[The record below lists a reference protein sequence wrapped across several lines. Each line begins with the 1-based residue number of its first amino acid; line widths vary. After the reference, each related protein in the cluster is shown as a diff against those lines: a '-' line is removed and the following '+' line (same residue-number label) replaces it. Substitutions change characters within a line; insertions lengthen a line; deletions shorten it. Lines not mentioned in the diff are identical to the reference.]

1 VRTAAHDHE
10 VVIVGGGHNG
20 LTCAAYLARAGV
32 DVCVLEARDAVGG
45 CASTVEALDGARVN
59 ICNCDHALIRAT
71 GVIEDLELDRHGL
84 AYVDLD
90 PVQLALPSRGEA
102 PWLLFTEV
110 DRTLQALAL
119 THPGQV
125 DGYRRYVD
133 ELLPA
138 ARLVMAMTN
147 GAPTPRGVATR
158 LARARGRGLAALLK
172 LSRRSAADVLRDYF
186 TSDALLGPVSTT
198 GPAVWGLPP
207 QAPGT
212 GLGALGYAL
221 RHLTQVGRPVGGSG
235 ALTDALA
242 RAVTAHGGTI
252 RTGARVAAITCGA
265 RRAEG
270 VRLDDGT
277 RVAAP
282 VVVSAS
288 DPRRTLLEL
297 LDGPPP
303 AARALLD
310 RWRARPVREGYESKV
325 DAVIG
330 ALPRPR
336 GLRAEHLAAL
346 GVGEVLNATMVVAPG
361 LDGIAAAHAT
371 ALRGGVAARP
381 LFLSNVP
388 SVVDPAVAPPDGH
401 TFSLEVL
408 FTPYRLRGGW
418 RDSPEPERWLSAF
431 ATRCEPGF
439 LDTVKRYRSVGPEDY
454 ERDFSMPAGFAPSF
468 AGGPLAALL
477 GRDRELTRYA
487 TPVPGLY
494 LTGSGT
500 FPGAGVSGAPGRN
513 AARVILSDRRRAAR
527 AGAPSPARSR
537 AAAASGPAARARDRA
552 AAPAPRHR

>member
-1 VRTAAHDHE
+1 MSRHE

-32 DVCVLEARDAVGG
+32 DVCVLEARDSVGG
-45 CASTVEALDGARVN
+45 CASTVEVLGGARVN
-59 ICNCDHALIRAT
+59 ICNCDHALIRET
-71 GVIEDLELDRHGL
+71 GVIEELGLESHGL
-84 AYVDLD
+84 RYVDLD
-90 PVQLALPSRGEA
+90 PAQLALPWGGEA
-102 PWLLFTEV
+102 PWLLFTEAE
-110 DRTLQALAL
+110 RTLESLAL
-119 THPGQV
+119 THPDQV
-125 DGYRRYVD
+125 DGYRRYVE

-138 ARLVMAMTN
+138 ARLVMEMTG
-147 GAPTPRGVATR
+147 GAPTPRAVAGR
-158 LARARGRGLAALLK
+158 LARARGRGLAALLR
-172 LSRRSAADVLRDYF
+172 LSRRSAADVLGDYF

-242 RAVTAHGGTI
+242 RALTAHGGTI
-252 RTGARVAAITCGA
+252 RTGARVAAITCDGG
-265 RRAEG
+265 RANG
-270 VRLDDGT
+270 VRLEDGT
-277 RVAAP
+277 RIAAD

-297 LDGPPP
+297 LHAPP
-303 AARALLD
+303 AAARGLLE

-325 DAVIG
+325 DAVVG

-336 GLRAEHLAAL
+336 GIDPMHLQRL
-346 GVGEVLNATMVVAPG
+346 GVDEVLNATMVVAPG
-361 LDGIAAAHAT
+361 LDDIFNAHET
-371 ALRGGVAARP
+371 ALRGGVAERP

-388 SVVDPAVAPPDGH
+388 SIADPAVAPPDGH

-408 FTPYRLRGGW
+408 FTPYRLREGW
-418 RDSPEPERWLSAF
+418 SATREPERWIEAF
-431 ATRCEPGF
+431 ASLCEPGF
-439 LDTVKRYRSVGPEDY
+439 LDGVKRFRVVGPEDY
-454 ERDFSMPAGFAPSF
+454 ERDFSMAAGFAPSF

-513 AARVILSDRRRAAR
+513 AARAILSARRRAGR
-527 AGAPSPARSR
+527 AGAPSRWRSR
-537 AAAASGPAARARDRA
+537 GAAATGRAGSSSGV
-552 AAPAPRHR
+552 

>member
-1 VRTAAHDHE
+1 VSDHE
-10 VVIVGGGHNG
+10 VLVVGGGHNG

-32 DVCVLEARDAVGG
+32 DVCVLEARDGVGG
-45 CASTVEALDGARVN
+45 CASTVEVLDGARVN

-71 GVIEDLELDRHGL
+71 GVIEDLALKAYGL
-84 AYVDLD
+84 RYVDLD
-90 PVQLALPSRGEA
+90 PAQLALPWGGEA

-110 DRTLQALAL
+110 ERTLQSLAL
-119 THPGQV
+119 THPDQV
-125 DGYRRYVD
+125 DGYRRYVE

-138 ARLVMAMTN
+138 ARLVMEMTG
-147 GAPTPRGVATR
+147 GAPTPRGVVSR
-158 LARARGRGLAALLK
+158 LARARGHGLAALLR
-172 LSRRSAADVLRDYF
+172 LSRRSAADVLKDYF

-252 RTGARVAAITCGA
+252 RTGAPVAAITCDAG
-265 RRAEG
+265 RASG
-270 VRLDDGT
+270 VRLADGT
-277 RVAAP
+277 RLGAG

-297 LDGPPP
+297 LD
-303 AARALLD
+303 ARAVPAPARRLLD

-336 GLRAEHLAAL
+336 GVRPEHLAAL
-346 GVGEVLNATMVVAPG
+346 GVGDVLNATMVVAPG
-361 LDGIAAAHAT
+361 PDGIRAAHET
-371 ALRGGVAARP
+371 ALRGGVAERP

-388 SVVDPAVAPPDGH
+388 SVIDPSVAPRDGH

-408 FTPYRLRGGW
+408 FTPYRLAGGW
-418 RDSPEPERWLSAF
+418 PGTREPERWLEAF
-431 ATRCEPGF
+431 ASLCAPGF
-439 LDTVKRYRSVGPEDY
+439 LDGVKRYRMVGPEDY

-494 LTGSGT
+494 LTGGGT

-513 AARVILSDRRRAAR
+513 AARVILSAWRPAGR
-527 AGAPSPARSR
+527 AGASSPWRSR
-537 AAAASGPAARARDRA
+537 ASAATGPAATARGRA
-552 AAPAPRHR
+552 AAPSPRRR